1 MRNVIQC
8 NVLFRLSIQH
18 AIFLKQSWPGFSKV
32 IHGLQDF
39 GKRFLKQSEIRLQ
52 KSDMFLK
59 TSDIPS
65 GKLLHKLHNELERST
80 IFSWENSLFR
90 LGHGFKL
97 SYFFVAK
104 SKDLQIL
111 ATKIHQE
118 CRRTGSFAP
127 RMHGLPLDFH
137 WLWIVFNSRNAWY
150 SASISW
156 FWTWRS
162 LNFHDFESFSQHFTC
177 FPEKTE
183 ICPLVSPGQVGF
195 ELDLGSF
202 QWFSAE
208 KTWYLDGMS
217 WFWTGFSLNFAGFE
231 LFLKHLNSTKIQRDT
246 LNIAATQLAFLH
258 VRSLGAEHPW
268 RKSQKHQCNV

>member
-1 MRNVIQC
+1 MYC
-8 NVLFRLSIQH
+8 SDFLSNMQYFWNK
-18 AIFLKQSWPGFSKV
+18 AD
-32 IHGLQDF
+32 QDF
-39 GKRFLKQSEIRLQ
+39 RKLSMVSRISEKRFLKQSEIRLQ

-80 IFSWENSLFR
+80 IFSWENPLFR

-177 FPEKTE
+177 FSGK
-183 ICPLVSPGQVGF
+183 
-195 ELDLGSF
+195 
-202 QWFSAE
+202 
-208 KTWYLDGMS
+208 K
-217 WFWTGFSLNFAGFE
+217 
-231 LFLKHLNSTKIQRDT
+231 
-246 LNIAATQLAFLH
+246 
-258 VRSLGAEHPW
+258 
-268 RKSQKHQCNV
+268 QKFVL